1 MLEIDM
7 KDATGKITTII
18 IALVVIK
25 TMDFSNPGILDY
37 AIILLTLVWLV
48 LKLINWKRRRS

>member
-1 MLEIDM
+1 M

-25 TMDFSNPGILDY
+25 TMDSSNLGILDY
-37 AIILLTLVWLV
+37 AIILLALVWLV